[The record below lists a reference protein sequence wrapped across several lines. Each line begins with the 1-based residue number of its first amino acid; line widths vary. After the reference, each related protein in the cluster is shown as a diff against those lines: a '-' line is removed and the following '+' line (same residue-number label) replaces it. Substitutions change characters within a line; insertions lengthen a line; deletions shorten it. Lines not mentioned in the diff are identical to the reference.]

1 MTAFLNTPF
10 TARCPFA
17 MARHA
22 PVRQKHMRGVT
33 LIEMMIALG
42 FGLALILATLSIYV
56 ANKQTFRQV
65 ENLARL
71 NENARIAFEL
81 LGRDFREAGAT
92 PCGVSAV
99 SNTLKNPA
107 SLAWGTTGAQ
117 KGITPYGKTQAL
129 PNKDFGT
136 ATAERVSGSDAFV
149 VYMSSSDDGITVESQ
164 PSLTAANLKLNKL
177 GGGFVDD
184 EIIMACNSE
193 FATIFQITNVQATT
207 VTLVHNIGKG
217 NPGNCTVT
225 LYQPGGKPFD
235 CTNMPTSAASIEG
248 ATIVKVS
255 SVTWYIANNGRG
267 GRSLYR
273 ISGTTGTPEEM
284 VENVTNMEIEY
295 LVAEARQEEPFD
307 YVISTNYNATTGT
320 MPRPKGD
327 TSTTNYTWWPDQF
340 NPIAAR
346 VTLTLQT
353 NEAVGTNA
361 QVLTRPVSTVFTLR
375 NQI

>member
-22 PVRQKHMRGVT
+22 PVRQKHMQGVT

-42 FGLALILATLSIYV
+42 FGLALILATLSVYV

-81 LGRDFREAGAT
+81 LGREFREAGAT
-92 PCGVSAV
+92 PCGNATVSNVLDDTSAV
-99 SNTLKNPA
+99 N
-107 SLAWGTTGAQ
+107 WGATQ
-117 KGITPYGKTQAL
+117 RGITPYGKTQVMPTKA
-129 PNKDFGT
+129 FGT
-136 ATAERVSGSDAFV
+136 GTGGRVSGTDAVIISRGDSDN
-149 VYMSSSDDGITVESQ
+149 GISVE
-164 PSLTAANLKLNKL
+164 THNEVAASMKLNKF
-177 GGGFVDD
+177 GSGFVDG
-184 EIIMACNSE
+184 EIVMACDFT
-193 FATIFQITNVQATT
+193 FATIFMVTNVNPNN
-207 VTLVHNIGKG
+207 VTMVHNSGTG
-217 NPGNCTVT
+217 NNCTKALKSNT
-225 LYQPGGKPFD
+225 EHLSCSTKKGDPI
-235 CTNMPTSAASIEG
+235 TG
-248 ATIVKVS
+248 ATIVKIS

-295 LVAEARQEEPFD
+295 LVADAIGSEPFD
-307 YVISTNYNATTGT
+307 YVISTNYNTSTGT
-320 MPRPKGD
+320 TPRPKGD
-327 TSTTNYTWWPDQF
+327 TSSTSYTWWPTKF
-340 NPIAAR
+340 NPISAR

-361 QVLTRPVSTVFTLR
+361 QVLTRQVSTVFTLR
-375 NQI
+375 NQINQS

>member
-42 FGLALILATLSIYV
+42 FGLALILATLSVYV

-81 LGRDFREAGAT
+81 LGREFREAGAT
-92 PCGVSAV
+92 PCGNATV
-99 SNTLKNPA
+99 SNVLND
-107 SLAWGTTGAQ
+107 SSVVNWGGTQTGV
-117 KGITPYGKTQAL
+117 TPYGKTQDMPTKA
-129 PNKDFGT
+129 FGSG
-136 ATAERVSGSDAFV
+136 AGERVSGTDAV
-149 VYMSSSDDGITVESQ
+149 MISLGDNDSGISVESHNAN
-164 PSLTAANLKLNKL
+164 AASLKLNQF
-177 GGGFVDD
+177 GSGFVDG
-184 EIIMACNSE
+184 EIIMACNFN
-193 FATIFQITNVQATT
+193 FATIFQITNVQSTN
-207 VTLVHNIGKG
+207 VTLVHNTG
-217 NPGNCTVT
+217 NSVSPGNCTKV
-225 LYQPGGKPFD
+225 LYKSGVQVS
-235 CTNMPTSAASIEG
+235 CATTNGDSIEG
-248 ATIVKVS
+248 ATIVKIS
-255 SVTWYIANNGRG
+255 SVSWYIANNGRG

-273 ISGTTGTPEEM
+273 LRRSTNTPEEM

-295 LVAEARQEEPFD
+295 LVADAIGSEPFD
-307 YVISTNYNATTGT
+307 YVISTNYNSATGT
-320 MPRPKGD
+320 VPRPKGD
-327 TSTTNYTWWPDQF
+327 TSGSTYAWWPTNF
-340 NPIAAR
+340 KPVAAR

-361 QVLTRPVSTVFTLR
+361 QVLTRQVSTVFTLR
-375 NQI
+375 NQINQS